1 MPKSRKQR
9 TGVKGKRKPGTR
21 SRRINEDVPVIP
33 LLESTVE
40 LAGELEMQQIDSGV
54 ENSGIRTDDY
64 ADVSEERSSI
74 ISIVKGLEE
83 QVDTAFKLKEV
94 LEAELDAVQKKL
106 SEESAARAQLES
118 QVRSL
123 ETQAALAG
131 QLREDITFA
140 EEERNKYAN
149 LLAETQPQLEAVTGE
164 RDSLVEEVTSARV
177 HAKEL
182 EGEKMAFEAQV
193 MNLKD
198 KVADIDRLRTELGEV
213 TEDLRAKLT
222 GADRRVANLRAQLE
236 EQQAVNRELVET
248 RTRLKSEI
256 KMLNANH
263 KTVRNELEE
272 FKKALRDIRSE
283 ATRTSGRVRQRY
295 FKLKDKR

>member
-1 MPKSRKQR
+1 MPKSGKQR
-9 TGVKGKRKPGTR
+9 TGVKRRRKPGTR

-40 LAGELEMQQIDSGV
+40 SAGELEMQQIDSGV
-54 ENSGIRTDDY
+54 ENSGIRTEDY

-83 QVDTAFKLKEV
+83 QVDIAFKLKEV
-94 LEAELDAVQKKL
+94 LEAELDAAQKKL
-106 SEESAARAQLES
+106 SEESAARAQLEAK
-118 QVRSL
+118 VNSL
-123 ETQAALAG
+123 ETQAALAD

-164 RDSLVEEVTSARV
+164 RDSLVEEVASVRA

-182 EGEKMAFEAQV
+182 ESAKMAFEAQV

-198 KVADIDRLRTELGEV
+198 KVADIDRLRAELGEV

-256 KMLNANH
+256 KMLNTNH
-263 KTVRNELEE
+263 KAAKNELEV

-295 FKLKDKR
+295 FKLKDKG